1 MGASQWSLHNG
12 RLKLSVS
19 KWARQSPRFKMGVSN
34 CGFGFQSGRFR
45 LCFLNWAYQ
54 YINVGVSNW
63 ALQNGLFSTWAFP
76 MGASKWA
83 FQSRRFRV
91 GVSESAFQSKRVYNW
106 RLEMGA
112 SSWRFSMG
120 DSKRA
125 FQKSRFKSDVP
136 KLALQNGRV

>member
-1 MGASQWSLHNG
+1 M
-12 RLKLSVS
+12 SVS
-19 KWARQSPRFKMGVSN
+19 KWARQSPRFKVGVSN

-45 LCFLNWAYQ
+45 LCFSNWAYQ
-54 YINVGVSNW
+54 YINVVVSNW
-63 ALQNGLFSTWAFP
+63 ALQSGLSHV
-76 MGASKWA
+76 GVSKSA